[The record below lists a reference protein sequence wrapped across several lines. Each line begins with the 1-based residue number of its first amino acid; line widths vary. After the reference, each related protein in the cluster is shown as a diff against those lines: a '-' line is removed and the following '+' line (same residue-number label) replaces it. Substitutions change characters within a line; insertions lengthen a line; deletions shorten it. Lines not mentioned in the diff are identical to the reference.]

1 MKIFLIALLIV
12 AVFSPEII
20 KFIRIKHMK
29 SLGYRYEGDK
39 LVRIQ
44 TNDNQTNRK

>member
-1 MKIFLIALLIV
+1 MKIFLIALLVI

-29 SLGYRYEGDK
+29 SLGYRYEGDE

-44 TNDNQTNRK
+44 TDNQKTN

>member
-1 MKIFLIALLIV
+1 MKFFLIVLLIV

-29 SLGYRYEGDK
+29 SLGYRYEGDE

-44 TNDNQTNRK
+44 TDNNKIG